1 MKLSDD
7 GEELIIRFEGFS
19 SKPYICPAGYLT
31 VGYGHLVKPGED
43 FSLGISQAEAH
54 RLLERDVQGSCNAV
68 NRLVTV
74 PLEQCQFDALVS
86 FVYNLGSGSFQ
97 RSTLRQK
104 LNRED
109 YEGAANEFSKWVYAR
124 GVKLAG
130 LVLRREAERR
140 MFVSATNQ

>member
-54 RLLERDVQGSCNAV
+54 GLLERDVQGSCNAV

-109 YEGAANEFSKWVYAR
+109 YESAANEFSKWVYAR